1 MNSQCIICQ
10 IKSISRHLKKVD
22 IDEKAKLKIVKEF
35 MTYITN
41 ADERT
46 SNPEMAAVLNRLI
59 AVHHPDGELYRI
71 EKKEFNE
78 LMLGYYDEYRNKAIQ
93 SDNPLKMAIKLA
105 IAGNIIDFGPDHEF
119 SVEDT
124 VNRVLNTELKIDDS
138 LEMFKAIKAADKIL
152 YLGDNAGE
160 IVMDKLFLS
169 LLDHPGVQFAVRGE
183 PVLNDSVMNDAI
195 EVGMLDICPA
205 ISNGTDLPSTVI
217 PLCSEEFQKVYKEAD
232 LVISKGQGN
241 LEGLLGER
249 EKNIY
254 FLFTVKCDAIARI
267 TKTNPGD
274 FVLMHASK
282 LPDCSQS
289 PCL

>member
-1 MNSQCIICQ
+1 
-10 IKSISRHLKKVD
+10 LKKVD
-22 IDEKAKLKIVKEF
+22 IDEKAKLKIVREF

-59 AVHHPDGELYRI
+59 AVHHPDGELYRN
-71 EKKEFNE
+71 EKKEFNK
-78 LMLGYYDEYRNKAIQ
+78 LMLGYYDEYRNKALQ
-93 SDNPLKMAIKLA
+93 SDNPLKMAVKLA

-124 VNRVLNTELKIDDS
+124 VNRVLKTELKIDDS
-138 LEMFKAIKAADKIL
+138 LEMFKAIKNADKIL

-169 LLDHPGVQFAVRGE
+169 LLDHPRVQFVVRGE
-183 PVLNDSVMNDAI
+183 PVLNDSVMSDAI
-195 EVGMLDICPA
+195 EVGMLDICPV

-232 LVISKGQGN
+232 LIISKGQGN

>member
-1 MNSQCIICQ
+1 
-10 IKSISRHLKKVD
+10 LKKVD
-22 IDEKAKLKIVKEF
+22 IDEKAKLKIVREF

-59 AVHHPDGELYRI
+59 AVHHPDGELYRK

-78 LMLGYYDEYRNKAIQ
+78 LMLGYYDEYRNKALQ
-93 SDNPLKMAIKLA
+93 SDNPLKMAVKLA

-124 VNRVLNTELKIDDS
+124 VNRVLKTELKIDDS
-138 LEMFKAIKAADKIL
+138 LEMFKAIKNADKIL

-169 LLDHPGVQFAVRGE
+169 LLDHPRVQFVVRGE
-183 PVLNDSVMNDAI
+183 PVLNDSVMSDAI
-195 EVGMLDICPA
+195 EVGMLDICPV

-232 LVISKGQGN
+232 LIISKGQGN